1 MRPTRKGSHTV
12 YDLRVHLV
20 WSTKYRYKVLQNK
33 IGHRIRE
40 LLRQKCK
47 SLDIQIIRGRV
58 SHNHVHMYISYPP
71 KLSVSEIVR
80 LLKGNSYRKIQQ
92 EFPELNQRYWGRHFW
107 SIGYAAFSAGHVT
120 DEMIKNYLDNHSD
133 QDDDDDF
140 VVE

>member
-33 IGHRIRE
+33 IGYRIRE
-40 LLRQKCK
+40 LIRQKCK

-58 SHNHVHMYISYPP
+58 SQNHVHMYISYPP
-71 KLSVSEIVR
+71 KLSISDIVR
-80 LLKGNSYRKIQQ
+80 LLKGNSSRKIQQ

-107 SIGYAAFSAGHVT
+107 GIGYGAFSAGHVT

-133 QDDDDDF
+133 QDDDDF